1 MPRNRTIYNVLSL
14 FASAG
19 NNVTGN
25 QTGANDII
33 QIPRVQSFDE
43 DFTRSFVDINQ
54 FGNLAAIDRLEVDAP
69 EVTASF
75 SYYLSD
81 GKSDRAIGLA
91 VAQSGSNS
99 LTSILSGIVNKTEE
113 PKNYYLTI
121 TNEGFDVNGNT
132 STATGIIGLGNAS
145 ITSYSV
151 SAAVGDIPTADV
163 SLEALNLRVYSNMG
177 TGSTT
182 VPGIITAGEVDGQPA
197 NGTFL
202 IRQAYAY
209 TGVAIP
215 AALQPGD
222 ITFTLPSNSAVGFSE
237 TDLKVQDFTIS
248 VDLPRSPIQKLGSRY
263 GIARELDFPITASIE
278 VNAEVG
284 DLADGNLVNQLCS
297 GNEFDFNIQ
306 MNKPYCAGGPA
317 GTTTVTPAMI
327 FQVRKAKLTSQSFSS
342 TIGDN
347 ATMSATYE
355 VSIGSASET
364 NRGIFV
370 SGTYTSPNNA

>member
-1 MPRNRTIYNVLSL
+1 MPRNRTIYNVMAL

-25 QTGANDII
+25 QIGANDII
-33 QIPRVQSFDE
+33 QVPRVQSFDE
-43 DFTRSFVDINQ
+43 DFTRTFTDVNQ
-54 FGNLAAIDRLEVDAP
+54 YGNLAAIDRLEVEAP

-81 GKSDRAIGLA
+81 GKSERAIGLMA
-91 VAQSGSNS
+91 APSGTTTQ

-113 PKNYYLTI
+113 PKNYYLAI
-121 TNEGFDVNGNT
+121 TSEGFDANGNT
-132 STATGIIGLGNAS
+132 STTTGVIGLGNAS
-145 ITSYSV
+145 VTSYSV

-163 SLEALNLRVYSNMG
+163 ELEALNLRVYSNA
-177 TGSTT
+177 STQQD
-182 VPGIITAGEVDGQPA
+182 VPAIITSGEVDGQPA
-197 NGTFL
+197 SGKFL
-202 IRQAYAY
+202 IPRAYAY
-209 TGVAIP
+209 TGAAIP
-215 AALQPGD
+215 NALQPGD
-222 ITFTLPSNSAVGFSE
+222 ITFNLPQNSALGFSE

-263 GIARELDFPITASIE
+263 GISRELDFPITASIE

-284 DLADGNLVNQLCS
+284 DLTNDNLVNQLCA
-297 GNEFDFNIQ
+297 GNEFTFDIR

-317 GTTTVTPAMI
+317 GTTTVIPAMI
-327 FQVRKAKLTSQSFSS
+327 FQVRKAKLVSQNFSS
-342 TIGDN
+342 SIGDN

-364 NRGIFV
+364 DRGIFV
-370 SGTYTSPNNA
+370 SGSYVNINNA